1 MAGAADEKH
10 HALTLRDRHLMEL
23 TGVTKVESFDEHE
36 IAVTTQLGTLSVKGE
51 NLHIKHLDLENG
63 DLQLDGSIVTLS
75 YQQESRR
82 KGRLGRLI
90 R

>member
-10 HALTLRDRHLMEL
+10 HALNLRDRHLMEL
-23 TGVTKVESFDEHE
+23 TGVTKVESFDEHG
-36 IAVTTQLGTLSVKGE
+36 IDVTTQLGTLSVKGE

-63 DLQLDGSIVTLS
+63 DLQLDGSIVMLS

>member
-1 MAGAADEKH
+1 MAGAANEKH
-10 HALTLRDRHLMEL
+10 HALSLRDRHLLDL

-36 IAVTTQLGTLSVKGE
+36 IALSTELGVLSVKGE
-51 NLHIKHLDLENG
+51 GLHIRHLDLERG
-63 DLQLDGSIVTLS
+63 DLQLDGTVVTLS

-82 KGRLGRLI
+82 KGRLGRLL

>member
-10 HALTLRDRHLMEL
+10 HALNLRDRHLMEL

-36 IAVTTQLGTLSVKGE
+36 IAVMTQLGTLSVKGE

>member
-10 HALTLRDRHLMEL
+10 HALNLRDRRLMEL

-36 IAVTTQLGTLSVKGE
+36 IALSTQLGVLSVKGE

-63 DLQLDGSIVTLS
+63 DLQLDGTILTLS

>member
-1 MAGAADEKH
+1 MPGTTDEKH
-10 HALTLRDRHLMEL
+10 HTLSLSDRHLLEI

-36 IAVTTQLGTLSVKGE
+36 IALSTELGLLSVKGE
-51 NLHIKHLDLENG
+51 KLHIRHLDLERG
-63 DLQLDGSIVTLS
+63 DLQLDGTIVQLD

-82 KGRLGRLI
+82 KGRLGRLL